1 MPQEKHLYSRN
12 ELIDQIKHC
21 GQSIIDNAES
31 ILGNER
37 YFESITVIFDINRD
51 RNLMPDIQIQR
62 RFIPELEIEDLK
74 TYNELKKEK

>member
-1 MPQEKHLYSRN
+1 MSQGRIMYTYE
-12 ELIDQIKHC
+12 ELLNQIKHC

-37 YFESITVIFDINRD
+37 YFTSVTVTFDVF
-51 RNLMPDIQIQR
+51 RNVNFMPEIEVKR